1 MSNFNFGSFSNATAV
16 SSAKRQLKPYDIYQ
30 VKFNGAELKTLEKKD
45 DPNTKFETIQLHFEG
60 EDGIFEPN
68 IFYPSREQDAERP
81 TYKNANGHD
90 YQRPSVLEN
99 TMYTLL
105 QLLTVLDAEGAE
117 KFKANVGKAK
127 SFADVAKMFA
137 TLADKKKG
145 TDMYIKLDGRNS
157 NGVVYAQL
165 PNAVGLNRNG
175 ELFPVNIFSLTNTL
189 ALSAYELQKQASYRN
204 AKPTVMV
211 SKNDPLAIETVEE
224 TDIDFD
230 NLLG

>member
-1 MSNFNFGSFSNATAV
+1 MSFNFGSFSNATAV

-30 VKFNGAELKTLEKKD
+30 VKFNGAELKTLDKKD

-60 EDGIFEPN
+60 EEGIFEPN

-81 TYKNANGHD
+81 TYQNSNGHD

-105 QLLTVLDAEGAE
+105 QLLTVLDEEGAE

-127 SFADVAKMFA
+127 SFADVAKMFV

-145 TDMYIKLDGRNS
+145 TDMYIKLGGRNS
-157 NGVVYAQL
+157 NGTVYAQL
-165 PNAVGLNRNG
+165 PNAVGLAKSG

-189 ALSAYELQKQASYRN
+189 ALSSYELQQQTAYKN
-204 AKPTVMV
+204 AKPTVMSSNNPLSTV
-211 SKNDPLAIETVEE
+211 SGSEDV
-224 TDIDFD
+224 DIDFD